1 MAQTALALAIK
12 PLLLPFGVAILV
24 AFLGRLWLG
33 ARHAVP
39 LLTLAQVIGF
49 LAGYV
54 ALLGVPA
61 WPPSMARE
69 KVAYV
74 AAFGVLLGLLL
85 LWLPRWADGLQTAI
99 LAWPFAIVV
108 WLALPAALGLETIL
122 VATTLAIFGAAM
134 IGPLAGA
141 RQRSARRVLMLLS
154 AALGLA
160 ALAAFGGSMALA
172 QLTLALVAS
181 LGAVLAAARGFGLA
195 NATLIGPAGTAL
207 ALVGTLALYSAVS
220 RIALLLLALVFLAD
234 RVAHRLAS
242 RRRLWLERLLFA
254 AGCLI
259 PLGLALAVT
268 RAGGGA
274 LLP

>member
-1 MAQTALALAIK
+1 MIE
-12 PLLLPFGVAILV
+12 PLLVPFGGAIL
-24 AFLGRLWLG
+24 ATFLGRLWLG

-39 LLTLAQVIGF
+39 LLALAQAIGF

-54 ALLGVPA
+54 ALLGVPP
-61 WPPSMARE
+61 WPPGMARE

-85 LWLPRWADGLQTAI
+85 LWLPRWADGLQAAI
-99 LAWPFAIVV
+99 LAWPFAIVA
-108 WLALPAALGLETIL
+108 WLALPAPFGLETIL

-154 AALGLA
+154 AVIGLA
-160 ALAAFGGSMALA
+160 ALGALSGSVALA

-181 LGAVLAAARGFGLA
+181 LAALLVAARGLGPA

-207 ALVGTLALYSAVS
+207 ALAGTLALFSAAS
-220 RIALLLLALVFLAD
+220 RIALLLLALVFFAEQT
-234 RVAHRLAS
+234 AHRFAS
-242 RRRLWLERLLFA
+242 RRHLWLDRLLFA

-259 PLGLALAVT
+259 PLGLALAVAQ
-268 RAGGGA
+268 AGRGA